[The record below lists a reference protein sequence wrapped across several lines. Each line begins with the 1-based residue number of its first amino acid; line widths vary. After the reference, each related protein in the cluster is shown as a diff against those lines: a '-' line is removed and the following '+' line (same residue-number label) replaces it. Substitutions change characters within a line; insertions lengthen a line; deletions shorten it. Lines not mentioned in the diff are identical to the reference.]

1 MHPLSV
7 LQIHHI
13 SWNQVCLNIFFE
25 LFKALGSRSNVRATC
40 PAAPRRLCAAASTWT
55 QRGQQPQ
62 LVWSTVWITAD
73 FRKFHLQGHGVTWA
87 AASKQ
92 QLQYFRVDTAVEMWQ
107 LWEDAWRS
115 PQVLVNLIYMKTPE
129 RRKRG
134 KRGMQLIVGNH
145 SSREVIS
152 TGFVG
157 YSFVAGLHTTFRLQ
171 FPLSF
176 HLKQFDLR
184 SPHLKQREAP
194 NCLRS
199 SAIWEVVLFFGCIK

>member
-1 MHPLSV
+1 MHPLGV

-55 QRGQQPQ
+55 QRGQQP
-62 LVWSTVWITAD
+62 LPVWSTVWITAD
-73 FRKFHLQGHGVTWA
+73 FSQIPPARSRRDMSCSLKTGWILQGWYSCRDVTA
-87 AASKQ
+87 MRRCLKIS
-92 QLQYFRVDTAVEMWQ
+92 
-107 LWEDAWRS
+107 
-115 PQVLVNLIYMKTPE
+115 QVFVKLIYMKTPE
-129 RRKRG
+129 RRKRR
-134 KRGMQLIVGNH
+134 KRWMQLIVGNH
-145 SSREVIS
+145 PSRE
-152 TGFVG
+152 G
-157 YSFVAGLHTTFRLQ
+157 YSFVARLHTTFRLQ